1 MRTLF
6 TKPRRGENGIKGFR
20 REGPRVCKRDVLRFK
35 IHIQKLLKRQG
46 DYDAAMAGHRSIV
59 IERRDGADH

>member
-1 MRTLF
+1 M
-6 TKPRRGENGIKGFR
+6 
-20 REGPRVCKRDVLRFK
+20 CKRDVLRFK
-35 IHIQKLLKRQG
+35 IHLQKLLKRQG